1 MAAPHSI
8 LFTIPNFITAGS
20 GRALLNL
27 VERLDRTR
35 FAPGVCVARK
45 GGDLDQE
52 VEAMGIPFYEAPFT
66 VSPKPY
72 VTLPWR
78 AWRASRAVAHAQ
90 ASVVS
95 GQSSVVRDRR
105 SVSPSSCRSF
115 ALWHSFHYSDDY
127 TEPIIARMAGAQAW
141 VFTKKNMGWGSRAW
155 SLRSRF
161 ATRIAAQ
168 NGDMMRDFFP
178 ANGLSSKARLVPR
191 GVDCSKFSPDIPPTL
206 RIRAQSNIPV
216 DSTVVACVAHL
227 VPVKGH
233 PTLLKA
239 LADLPELHLLLAGK
253 PLDRDY
259 AGSLHEQVAQLDLGD
274 RVHFL
279 GRVQEVP
286 AMLAESDIF
295 VLPTWAKWRMEGC
308 PVALLEAMACGKA
321 CVATDI
327 PGSRDLLE
335 HGRSGWLVAPED
347 PKALAGA
354 LRQLVA
360 SPALCQQLGNAA
372 RQRVLGHFT
381 LEREVAAHESL
392 YEELLRQ

>member
-1 MAAPHSI
+1 MTAPHAI

-27 VERLDRTR
+27 IERLDRTR
-35 FAPGVCVARK
+35 FAPGVCVAHK

-52 VEAMGIPFYEAPFT
+52 VEAMGIPFIEAPFT

-72 VTLPWR
+72 VTLLWR
-78 AWRASRAVAHAQ
+78 AWRASRAFAGGQ
-90 ASVVS
+90 SSVVS
-95 GQSSVVRDRR
+95 GQSSV
-105 SVSPSSCRSF
+105 SPCPAF
-115 ALWHSFHYSDDY
+115 DLWHSFHYSDDY

-155 SLRSRF
+155 SCRSRF
-161 ATRIAAQ
+161 AARIAAQ
-168 NGDMMRDFFP
+168 NGDMMREFFRTK
-178 ANGLSSKARLVPR
+178 GLRSKARLVPR
-191 GVDCSKFSPDIPPTL
+191 GVDCLRFSPHAPATL
-206 RIRAQSNIPV
+206 QIRALRNIPS
-216 DSTVVACVAHL
+216 DSTVVSCVAHL

-233 PTLLKA
+233 PTLLQA
-239 LADLPELHLLLAGK
+239 LAELPEVHMVLAGN

-259 AGSLHEQVAQLDLGD
+259 AASLHQLVAQLNLGE

-279 GRVQEVP
+279 GRVQNVP
-286 AMLAESDIF
+286 SLLTESDMF

-327 PGSRDLLE
+327 PGSRDLVE
-335 HGRSGWLVAPED
+335 HGRSGWLVPPED
-347 PKALAGA
+347 PKALAAA

-360 SPALCQQLGNAA
+360 SPALRQQLGNAA
-372 RQRVLGHFT
+372 RQRVIDHFT
-381 LEREVAAHESL
+381 VEREVAAHESL
-392 YEELLRQ
+392 YEKLLRQ